1 MLARVIERLPMQPR
15 RKVGMRYK
23 AQVRALAAASSDGFC
38 DYERALMLPD
48 MVFAVPAERTRSL
61 NRRGVAV

>member
-1 MLARVIERLPMQPR
+1 MQPR